1 MKGDRAAH
9 LRGQRPSRQRRR
21 ASFLG
26 WVVATCL
33 LALHAAAAPAPDQI
47 QVERKGELL
56 SLSWRDAED
65 QLTGLLTPAL
75 PRPGEP
81 LRLTLSVGNL
91 QGPPFQGAVTVAFS
105 REGVPGQVTRT
116 LTRDAVGWST
126 EFVPDAAG
134 IWDVDVRFLTTRPKA
149 LHARFTVSEP
159 PVPTFV
165 WRTLL
170 AIAAAGLLVR
180 VLRAVTRR
188 EGNAEPPPA
197 EPASSAPAT
206 SEPPAS
212 DPVAA
217 ESPAP
222 AASEPPAAEPAPS
235 APATSEPSASAP
247 MGASPGAPAVAPPV
261 DPPVDR

>member
-33 LALHAAAAPAPDQI
+33 LTLHAAAAPATDQI

-105 REGVPGQVTRT
+105 RKACPG
-116 LTRDAVGWST
+116 
-126 EFVPDAAG
+126 
-134 IWDVDVRFLTTRPKA
+134 
-149 LHARFTVSEP
+149 
-159 PVPTFV
+159 
-165 WRTLL
+165 
-170 AIAAAGLLVR
+170 
-180 VLRAVTRR
+180 RR
-188 EGNAEPPPA
+188 RG
-197 EPASSAPAT
+197 
-206 SEPPAS
+206 
-212 DPVAA
+212 
-217 ESPAP
+217 
-222 AASEPPAAEPAPS
+222 
-235 APATSEPSASAP
+235 
-247 MGASPGAPAVAPPV
+247 
-261 DPPVDR
+261 R